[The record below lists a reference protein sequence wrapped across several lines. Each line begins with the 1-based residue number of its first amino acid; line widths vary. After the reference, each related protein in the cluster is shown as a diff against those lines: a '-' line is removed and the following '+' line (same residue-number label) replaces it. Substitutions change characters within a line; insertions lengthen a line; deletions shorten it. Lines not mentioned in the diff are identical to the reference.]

1 MEILNNGQV
10 NLNNLY
16 VGIKSTKM
24 FFVEFGDSD
33 IIDEY
38 GLFEKEDYSF
48 GIEGKKKFDVY
59 VDLCDGNKILI
70 NDEKALVPSGKDID
84 IKVYGLTKFMDLLK
98 IHHKEI
104 RKTRRFKPLLELIK
118 YIEKC
123 NEEGVEPIIDIQDES
138 NLFKAIAMCDQLY
151 YLSFGYPIE
160 AIAFFEEIKKEN
172 SINFEFKDN
181 RVVTRTR
188 SRKKDEN

>member
-1 MEILNNGQV
+1 MEIINDRQV
-10 NLNNLY
+10 NINKLY

-70 NDEKALVPSGKDID
+70 NDEKALVPAGKDID
-84 IKVYGLTKFMDLLK
+84 LKVYGLTKFTDLLN
-98 IHHKEI
+98 IHYKEI
-104 RKTRRFKPLLELIK
+104 RKTRRFKPLLDLIK

-123 NEEGVEPIIDIQDES
+123 SEDGLDPVVDMQEES
-138 NLFKAIAMCDQLY
+138 KFSKAISMCDQLY

-160 AIAFFEEIKKEN
+160 AIAFFEEIRKEN
-172 SINFEFKDN
+172 SMSFEFKDN